1 MRVVVVGAGASGLV
15 CAIVLARRGFSVTVV
30 DKLKSSGK
38 KLLVTGNGRCNYW
51 NEDFDNKHFYSNNK
65 DFIECINTS
74 QNRESVMEFFKSVGI
89 TPTIKNGYY
98 YPMSMQASSIRDTLL
113 LEANRLGVTFLNDF
127 NVTEIKYINDT
138 FFVVGEGECFCDKL
152 IIATGSYSYYND
164 KTSGYDICKSFGHTI
179 KPVLPSLVQLIG
191 SDNFYKDWAGV
202 RSSSKVSIYVDE
214 KLEKEE
220 KGEIMLTDYGI
231 SGICVFN
238 LSGIAN
244 RAIYDNKKVRINI
257 NFLPEIDN
265 LYDFFEERNKIINY
279 SLNDFLISLLNNKLV
294 SVILKSCDLNKTKK
308 WNELNSVEKNNLV
321 DKISSFP
328 VNIISSKSFDNS
340 QVCTGG
346 IDTSE
351 VDPYT
356 LESKLRKGLYIIGEI
371 LDVDGDCGGYN
382 LGFAWLTAVIAG
394 RSVTSD

>member
-1 MRVVVVGAGASGLV
+1 MINLRVVVVGAGASGLV

-231 SGICVFN
+231 SGTLTV
-238 LSGIAN
+238 
-244 RAIYDNKKVRINI
+244 DNS
-257 NFLPEIDN
+257 EIITTFDSSADRRT
-265 LYDFFEERNKIINY
+265 LTV
-279 SLNDFLISLLNNKLV
+279 NDFRTTKAQK
-294 SVILKSCDLNKTKK
+294 VILKNGAVYTADSRQADFCRQGNAARRGGHRGFLRQDDCQ
-308 WNELNSVEKNNLV
+308 EHIVRAA
-321 DKISSFP
+321 DSSGAWRECHACGA
-328 VNIISSKSFDNS
+328 S
-340 QVCTGG
+340 GG
-346 IDTSE
+346 
-351 VDPYT
+351 PP
-356 LESKLRKGLYIIGEI
+356 G
-371 LDVDGDCGGYN
+371 
-382 LGFAWLTAVIAG
+382 
-394 RSVTSD
+394 

>member
-1 MRVVVVGAGASGLV
+1 M
-15 CAIVLARRGFSVTVV
+15 
-30 DKLKSSGK
+30 
-38 KLLVTGNGRCNYW
+38 
-51 NEDFDNKHFYSNNK
+51 
-65 DFIECINTS
+65 
-74 QNRESVMEFFKSVGI
+74 
-89 TPTIKNGYY
+89 
-98 YPMSMQASSIRDTLL
+98 
-113 LEANRLGVTFLNDF
+113 
-127 NVTEIKYINDT
+127 
-138 FFVVGEGECFCDKL
+138 
-152 IIATGSYSYYND
+152 
-164 KTSGYDICKSFGHTI
+164 
-179 KPVLPSLVQLIG
+179 
-191 SDNFYKDWAGV
+191 
-202 RSSSKVSIYVDE
+202 
-214 KLEKEE
+214 
-220 KGEIMLTDYGI
+220 
-231 SGICVFN
+231 
-238 LSGIAN
+238 
-244 RAIYDNKKVRINI
+244 
-257 NFLPEIDN
+257 
-265 LYDFFEERNKIINY
+265 
-279 SLNDFLISLLNNKLV
+279 NDFLISLLNNKLV